1 MTKKAEKNQM
11 KSKTCTEKSAFAPNR
26 ASVVA
31 MSDLCGVI
39 VLGMARASRM
49 VAHV

>member
-11 KSKTCTEKSAFAPNR
+11 KSMTYTEKSAFAPNG
-26 ASVVA
+26 AQLVG

-39 VLGMARASRM
+39 VPGVARASRM
-49 VAHV
+49 VADV